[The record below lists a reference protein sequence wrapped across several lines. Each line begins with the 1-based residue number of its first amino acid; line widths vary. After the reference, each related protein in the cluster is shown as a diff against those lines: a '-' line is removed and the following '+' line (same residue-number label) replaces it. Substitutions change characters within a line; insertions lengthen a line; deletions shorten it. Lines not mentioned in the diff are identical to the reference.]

1 MEPLQN
7 AVMYISLFI
16 ALYFQVFLFLTFI
29 GWRNREHDDVPGFTG
44 DADLPSVTVMIPCW
58 NEEKTVVKTIE
69 SLLVLDYPAS
79 KLTVMMIDD
88 GSTDNTWQVVQ
99 QFANHPQ
106 VRLLQKQN
114 EGSKFSALNFGLTHV
129 TTEIV
134 GCLDADSRVD
144 AQALRSSSQWF
155 SRSDVYAVIPSMV
168 IDEPSTVLQYMQKV
182 EYELATYVR
191 HALSLLDSMYIAP
204 GPFTLFRK
212 EVFDQLGPYKEA
224 HHTEDL
230 EIALRM
236 QIAGMRLVHAKQS
249 LVYTHGPRTW
259 PALLRQRIRWTY
271 GFIKNMLD
279 YKYLLFK
286 TAHGDLGLLVLPV
299 AFVSLGII
307 IVSFPITVYGIVAPL
322 VHRIQEIM
330 VAGFYMPKWEWDFSS
345 FSIPSQ
351 GYAWLALF
359 STVLFFVGLFIGRK
373 VILKKKIFSFDLL
386 TTLIY
391 PYFAS
396 WWTIRSVWNAL
407 WSRKNTWR

>member
-1 MEPLQN
+1 MESLQHII
-7 AVMYISLFI
+7 MYSSLFV

-29 GWRNREHDDVPGFTG
+29 GWRDTEHDEVSGFSS
-44 DADLPSVTVMIPCW
+44 DSVLPTVTVMIPCW
-58 NEEKTVVKTIE
+58 NEETTVVKTIE
-69 SLLVLDYPAS
+69 SLLALNYPAAQ
-79 KLTVMMIDD
+79 LTVMMIDD

-99 QFANHPQ
+99 RFANHPQ
-106 VRLLQKQN
+106 VRLLQKKN

-144 AQALRSSSQWF
+144 AQALRNSVKWF

-168 IDEPSTVLQYMQKV
+168 IDSPKTLMQYMQKV

-212 EVFDQLGPYKEA
+212 TVFDQLGAYKEA

-236 QIAGMRLVHAKQS
+236 QIAGMRLVHEQDS

-259 PALLRQRIRWTY
+259 PALLKQRIRWTY
-271 GFIKNMLD
+271 GFIKNMMD

-286 TAHGDLGLLVLPV
+286 TAHGDLGVLVLPV
-299 AFVSLGII
+299 AFISLGII
-307 IVSFPITVYGIVAPL
+307 IVTFPVTIYGLLAPIVT
-322 VHRIQEIM
+322 RIQEIM
-330 VAGFYMPKWEWDFSS
+330 VAGFYWPKWEWDFSS

-351 GYAWLALF
+351 GYAWLAII
-359 STVLFFVGLFIGRK
+359 STMLFFTGLFIGRK
-373 VILKKKIFSFDLL
+373 LILKKKIFSLDLL

>member
-1 MEPLQN
+1 MESLQSII
-7 AVMYISLFI
+7 MYSSLFV

-29 GWRNREHDDVPGFTG
+29 GWRNREHDEVPGFSDDG
-44 DADLPSVTVMIPCW
+44 ALPSVTVMIPCW
-58 NEEKTVVKTIE
+58 NEEKTVEKTIE
-69 SLLVLDYPAS
+69 SLLELHYPKE

-88 GSTDNTWQVVQ
+88 GSTDGTWQVVQ
-99 QFANHPQ
+99 RFANHPQ
-106 VRLLQKQN
+106 VRLLQKKN

-144 AQALRSSSQWF
+144 TEALRNSTRWF
-155 SRSDVYAVIPSMV
+155 SRGDVHAVIPSMV
-168 IDEPSTVLQYMQKV
+168 IDSPKTLMQYMQKV

-191 HALSLLDSMYIAP
+191 HALALLDSMYIAP
-204 GPFTLFRK
+204 GPFTLFRR
-212 EVFDQLGPYKEA
+212 EVFEQLGPYKEA

-236 QIAGMRLVHAKQS
+236 QIAGMRLVHAEDS
-249 LVYTHGPRTW
+249 LVYTHGPRAW
-259 PALLRQRIRWTY
+259 PALLKQRIRWTY

-299 AFVSLGII
+299 AFISLGII
-307 IVSFPITVYGIVAPL
+307 IVSFPITVYGLVAPL
-322 VHRIQEIM
+322 VLRIQEIW
-330 VAGFYMPKWEWDFSS
+330 VAGWYFPAWEWDFSS
-345 FSIPSQ
+345 FSIPSK
-351 GYAWLALF
+351 GYAWLAII
-359 STVLFFVGLFIGRK
+359 STALFFTGLLIGRK
-373 VILKKKIFSFDLL
+373 VLLKKKFFSLDLL